1 MPADPLTPAN
11 RNATLEDMDRV
22 FKSRTGEA
30 DRKLLAECR
39 TEVGL
44 DVGLETVAVEEAK
57 RSPSVD
63 QKDEESKMESS

>member
-1 MPADPLTPAN
+1 
-11 RNATLEDMDRV
+11 MDRV

-44 DVGLETVAVEEAK
+44 DVGLETVAIEEAK
-57 RSPSVD
+57 RSTSEG
-63 QKDEESKMESS
+63 QKDEEMKMEST